1 MEINKIYNQSCITGM
16 QEMDENSMDM
26 CVTSPPYDDLRT
38 YNDSSKWD
46 FNVFK
51 DVAKGL
57 YRVMKV
63 GGVVVWVVG
72 DAVIKGSE
80 TGSSFR
86 QVLYFMDLGFKLHDT
101 MIYEKNGSSFP
112 AKRDANRYSQT
123 FEYMFVLS
131 KDTKPKTA
139 NLICDKPNKW
149 AGWTQWGK
157 SGTYRDKDG
166 NLIRRQI
173 KPIPDFSPRNN
184 IWRYNTGKGYTTKD
198 AFAFQH
204 PAMFP
209 ELLVKDNILSWSNEG
224 DLVLE
229 PFAGAGT
236 TAVISKDTNRNFIG
250 FEIDETYYNLC
261 QRRLMKHVP
270 IKEMSHE
277 SPNPI
282 IEDALKIHED

>member
-1 MEINKIYNQSCITGM
+1 MEINQIHNQSCITGM
-16 QEMDENSMDM
+16 QEMDENSVDM

-51 DVAKGL
+51 DVAQGL
-57 YRVMKV
+57 YRVLKV

-86 QVLYFMDLGFKLHDT
+86 QALYFMELGFKLHDT
-101 MIYEKNGSSFP
+101 MIYEKNGCAFP
-112 AKRDANRYSQT
+112 ARRDGNRYSQI

-131 KDTKPKTA
+131 KESKPKTA
-139 NLICDKPNKW
+139 HLICDKPNKW

-166 NLIRRQI
+166 NLIERQQ
-173 KPIPDFSPRNN
+173 KPTPDFSPRNN

-198 AFAFQH
+198 AFAFEH
-204 PAMFP
+204 PAMYP
-209 ELLVKDNILSWSNEG
+209 ELLAKEHILSWSNEG
-224 DLVLE
+224 DLVLD
-229 PFAGAGT
+229 PFMGAGT

-261 QRRLMKHVP
+261 QRRLTEHVP
-270 IKEMSHE
+270 AKEVVQEVS
-277 SPNPI
+277 NPLM
-282 IEDALKIHED
+282 DLL